1 MKNHYDFET
10 DTIHYNGKEIR
21 LFAEF
26 SQQQYMK
33 DFVRDNL
40 IVLYIGGSNAYGIA
54 TEKSDIDIR
63 GMFRDNLDMVLGYEK
78 IEQLENST
86 KDMTIYAASK
96 LLKLIIEQNPNA
108 QEALWIDEEEILFA
122 TDTYW
127 YLRSIRDSLLSKL
140 SKFKYSGYAI
150 SQLKRIRG
158 HNKWLDKEQA
168 GKFDTKPHMAQ
179 YIIHVNNK
187 TGMVGKADWK
197 NLNTGEI
204 GFYLLDSPQY
214 YYTKV
219 KDEIYNVWW
228 DNDKSDYPLIQD
240 GNNFIP
246 VQEFWKETSQY
257 NGIIWFNKSQFQL
270 DLDEY
275 NNWKKWKENRSDTRH
290 ELEEKFGYDTKHAGH
305 TFRLLKTGCE
315 ILEGKGV
322 LVKRPD
328 KEFLL
333 DVRNGKYT
341 YEWVVAEAEKYDKE
355 ILPKLYEQSKLQHTV
370 DPKVYVDLMK
380 KILKG
385 EI

>member
-1 MKNHYDFET
+1 MKNYYDFDT
-10 DTIHYNGKEIR
+10 DTVHYKGKEIK
-21 LFAEF
+21 LFSEF
-26 SQQQYMK
+26 SQQQWMK
-33 DFVRDNL
+33 DYVRDNL
-40 IVLYIGGSNAYGIA
+40 IVLYVGGSHAYGIN
-54 TEKSDIDIR
+54 TETSDTDIR
-63 GMFRDNLDMVLGYEK
+63 GMFRDSLDMVLGYEK
-78 IEQLENST
+78 IEQLENAT
-86 KDMTIYAASK
+86 KDITIYAVSK

-108 QEALWIDEEEILFA
+108 QEALWVDEEEILFA
-122 TDTYW
+122 NETYW

-150 SQLKRIRG
+150 SQLKRIKG
-158 HNKWLDKEQA
+158 HNKWLDKEQT
-168 GKFDTKPHMAQ
+168 GKFDTKPHIAQ
-179 YIIHVNNK
+179 YIIHVNNA
-187 TGMVGKADWK
+187 TGMVGKADYK
-197 NLNTGEI
+197 NFKTGEI

-240 GNNFIP
+240 GNNYIP

-275 NNWKKWKENRSDTRH
+275 NNWKKWKENRNDTRH
-290 ELEEKFGYDTKHAGH
+290 ELEKKFGFDTKHAGH

-322 LVKRPD
+322 MVKRPD

-333 DVRNGKYT
+333 EVRNGKYT
-341 YEWVVAEAEKYDKE
+341 YEWVVSEAEKYDKE
-355 ILPKLYEQSKLQHTV
+355 ILPKLYEESKLQHTV

-380 KILKG
+380 KILSG
-385 EI
+385 EV